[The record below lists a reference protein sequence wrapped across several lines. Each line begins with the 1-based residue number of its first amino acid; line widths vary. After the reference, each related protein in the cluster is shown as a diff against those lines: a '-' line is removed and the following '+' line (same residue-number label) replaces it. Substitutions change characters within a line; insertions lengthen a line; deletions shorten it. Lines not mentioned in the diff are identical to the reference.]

1 MSVQLEI
8 KLQQTRDPGEAQ
20 AILFVAKL
28 AELVGVNVHD
38 LALLGCWREI
48 PSGAKLRRAP
58 MNFIQQ
64 FRAARRFSTPLVAV
78 RTAGRASIN
87 LIVTRGLNGEAAT
100 TPLLAWD
107 VLRGLRGLNDPGK
120 ATAAKMLGGAKAE
133 TASTRPSDV
142 LRMAQLLDNDAVLF
156 AYSMHQF
163 WTDPVVA
170 QGVWNL
176 RDTLKSRGAMLA
188 MLIWSGATAPAGLA
202 QDVLIL
208 DEPLPTREEIG
219 QIVDETFAAAKEQE
233 PGLKMDGPT
242 RERAVD
248 ALAGLAAYPAEQS
261 FSMSIDPQL
270 ANGVDL
276 EQLWQRK
283 CTVIEQTP
291 GLKIHRGK
299 VAEPRGLDNAKAF
312 LRRVMEG
319 RERPNVILFADEVE
333 EGVRRYRHGPLG
345 NEDGAHRHLVHLDGR
360 DGRQRDALHRRPRR
374 RQVDAREVDRRRV
387 RHPDDLHV
395 DRGVRILARRRERDP
410 DAHRAEGHRRH
421 LRGARD
427 GDRNVQLDRSAA
439 AGDPAPLQPRHHV
452 LRPALGR
459 RARASVGALRK
470 AVRRHRGAPRRRGL
484 DGRGDSPMRPHR
496 VEPQHHAPR
505 SGRFIVPVSMSASEQ
520 IEDLRAN
527 ASGRYISASQ
537 PGVFR
542 LRTEVVTAPKRK
554 FAKFDRTEGPVTM
567 DRKGGKT

>member
-1 MSVQLEI
+1 
-8 KLQQTRDPGEAQ
+8 
-20 AILFVAKL
+20 
-28 AELVGVNVHD
+28 
-38 LALLGCWREI
+38 
-48 PSGAKLRRAP
+48 

-64 FRAARRFSTPLVAV
+64 FRAARRVSTPLVAV
-78 RTAGRASIN
+78 RTADAAASIN

-333 EGVRRYRHGPLG
+333 KGFAGTGTDLSGTKTELTGIWCTWTAETDANGMLCIGVPGGGKSMLAKWIGGEYGILTIFMSIGEFQSSLVGESGIQMRTALKVIDAISGGRVMVIGTC
-345 NEDGAHRHLVHLDGR
+345 NSIGAL
-360 DGRQRDALHRRPRR
+360 PPEIRR
-374 RQVDAREVDRRRV
+374 RFNLGIMFFDLLSADERGQVWEHYEKQYGVTGER
-387 RHPDDLHV
+387 PDDEGWTGAEI
-395 DRGVRILARRRERDP
+395 RQCVRTASSLSITLLE
-410 DAHRAEGHRRH
+410 
-421 LRGARD
+421 
-427 GDRNVQLDRSAA
+427 AA
-439 AGDPAPLQPRHHV
+439 AY
-452 LRPALGR
+452 
-459 RARASVGALRK
+459 
-470 AVRRHRGAPRRRGL
+470 
-484 DGRGDSPMRPHR
+484 
-496 VEPQHHAPR
+496 
-505 SGRFIVPVSMSASEQ
+505 IVPVSMSASEQ

-567 DRKGGKT
+567 DRKGGKA